1 MASIMDRLRMLGIGT
16 TQAEP
21 RKTPAPIEERQVK
34 KAMTTPSNVEYEFT
48 YDVGRKNYID
58 PGSGFLFNPPTA
70 PTPQSARP
78 PARREITPPAP
89 ANREMPR
96 DVLPLVESPVFPPR
110 LPAETEVPIP
120 TSPDMSPVKRKIPI
134 PGPNEFTPPAMKP
147 MVEKPTFDT
156 TIENLLARYDG
167 LYGQPP
173 VAPEPRMPERQDL
186 GLPAFTTPGY
196 LPEGLM
202 TPRVKRPNMQSPAMQ
217 NYQPDM
223 FRGQL
228 PMPDMPE
235 FDFGKYR
242 YDYTPDLSK
251 MTKDEFDRW
260 AEEMLRDDPYSN

>member
-1 MASIMDRLRMLGIGT
+1 
-16 TQAEP
+16 
-21 RKTPAPIEERQVK
+21 
-34 KAMTTPSNVEYEFT
+34 
-48 YDVGRKNYID
+48 
-58 PGSGFLFNPPTA
+58 
-70 PTPQSARP
+70 
-78 PARREITPPAP
+78 
-89 ANREMPR
+89 
-96 DVLPLVESPVFPPR
+96 VFPPR

-134 PGPNEFTPPAMKP
+134 PGPNEFTPPAMNP
-147 MVEKPTFDT
+147 MVEKPTLDT

-217 NYQPDM
+217 NYQPAM

-260 AEEMLRDDPYSN
+260 AEEKLRNDPYSN